1 MWTALNHR
9 HQDVSLDF
17 LLRNEFQFEVVL
29 PSYKC
34 VCVCACMRACMSV
47 HTCVCACVHVLGENY
62 NDLPE
67 ILLVTGWSLTE

>member
-1 MWTALNHR
+1 MWTVLNHR

-34 VCVCACMRACMSV
+34 VCVRVHACMHVCAHV
-47 HTCVCACVHVLGENY
+47 CVCACVHVLGENY

-67 ILLVTGWSLTE
+67 ILLVMGWSLTE